1 MLAFGIDDIWSCDL
15 VEMQAFAAANN
26 GYRYMLNVIDV
37 LSKYAWS
44 VPLKDKTALSTL
56 NAFKE
61 IVNKSNRKPSKIWC
75 DKGKEFYNKFMDEW
89 LKENSI
95 TRYSTYSEHKF
106 CIIERYNRT
115 LKTKMFKRFSALNTR
130 KWLDILPTL
139 LTQYNATKHSTTK
152 MTPVEASQ
160 KKNEALLLLRQEQRQ
175 ELPSA
180 AAASK
185 FKVGDKVRISRIK
198 GIFEQ
203 GYLPNWSEELFEVI
217 KVKNTTPPTYILK
230 DWNNQEIGG
239 SFYNEELQRATQEIF
254 RIEKILRKKKVK
266 GVEYGLVKWLG
277 HNDKFNSWEP
287 MSEIIKIN

>member
-1 MLAFGIDDIWSCDL
+1 
-15 VEMQAFAAANN
+15 
-26 GYRYMLNVIDV
+26 
-37 LSKYAWS
+37 
-44 VPLKDKTALSTL
+44 
-56 NAFKE
+56 
-61 IVNKSNRKPSKIWC
+61 
-75 DKGKEFYNKFMDEW
+75 
-89 LKENSI
+89 
-95 TRYSTYSEHKF
+95 
-106 CIIERYNRT
+106 
-115 LKTKMFKRFSALNTR
+115 MFKRFSSLNTR

-175 ELPSA
+175 ELASA
-180 AAASK
+180 AAK
-185 FKVGDKVRISRIK
+185 FKVGDKVRINRIK

-203 GYLPNWSEELFEVI
+203 GYLPNWSEELFEII

-230 DWNNQEIGG
+230 DWNSKEIGG

-254 RIEKILRKKKVK
+254 RIVKILRKKKVK

-287 MSEIIKIN
+287 MSEIIKINSFKKIIL